1 MTGIGP
7 SSRPSRPI
15 VPRTLS
21 ALLAPAGAAPS
32 TTASYRRASVWQ
44 RLYRGRSAYLFVLP
58 SMVMVGIFAYYP
70 VASALYHSVFQWD
83 GFTVPKFVGLQNF
96 FDIAASPQMRTAM
109 WNVAQRAV
117 FAVVVSVVV
126 PLLVA
131 RLILAVPRPRAQF
144 VYRVLFVIPLMM
156 TTVVI
161 YLIWQFVYDPNV
173 GLANQL
179 LTALGLPPQ
188 GWLGDPHEALY
199 GLMGIGFPWVDGF
212 ALLIFTAGLQ
222 NISSELTEAAAIDGA
237 SAWRSF
243 LQIQVPLLLP
253 QIRLIATLNMVWAIQ
268 DFTTVL
274 ILTQGG
280 PGTSTMVPGMVLY
293 SEAFQNANMGYACAI
308 GTLMFAIMLALT
320 YLILKA
326 GSRRFGLGDVQ

>member
-1 MTGIGP
+1 MHYAFILPTI
-7 SSRPSRPI
+7 
-15 VPRTLS
+15 
-21 ALLAPAGAAPS
+21 LLLG
-32 TTASYRRASVWQ
+32 V
-44 RLYRGRSAYLFVLP
+44 
-58 SMVMVGIFAYYP
+58 FAYYP
-70 VASALYHSVFQWD
+70 VASALYHGFFDWD
-83 GFTVPKFVGLQNF
+83 GFTEAKFVGIDNF
-96 FDIAASPQMRTAM
+96 TKIAKDPIMRAALG
-109 WNVAQRAV
+109 NVLKLAL
-117 FAVVVSVVV
+117 FSVIISVTV

-131 RLILAVPRPRAQF
+131 RLILSVKSVRLQYF
-144 VYRVLFVIPLMM
+144 FRVLFVVPMIM
-156 TTVVI
+156 TKVVI

-243 LQIQVPLLLP
+243 LQIQIPLLLP

-320 YLILKA
+320 YLILRA
-326 GSRRFGLGDVQ
+326 GSRRFGVGDGQ

>member
-1 MTGIGP
+1 
-7 SSRPSRPI
+7 
-15 VPRTLS
+15 
-21 ALLAPAGAAPS
+21 
-32 TTASYRRASVWQ
+32 
-44 RLYRGRSAYLFVLP
+44 
-58 SMVMVGIFAYYP
+58 MVMVGVFAYYP

-83 GFTVPKFVGLQNF
+83 GFTAPKFVGLQNF
-96 FDIAASPQMRTAM
+96 IDMAASPDMRTAM
-109 WNVAQRAV
+109 FNVAQRAA

-126 PLLVA
+126 PLVVA
-131 RLILAVPRPRAQF
+131 RLILAIPRPRAQF
-144 VYRVLFVIPLMM
+144 TYRVLFVIPLMM
-156 TTVVI
+156 TNVVI

-173 GLANQL
+173 GLANKL
-179 LTALGLPPQ
+179 LELLHLPPQ
-188 GWLGDPHEALY
+188 GWLGNPHEALY

-253 QIRLIATLNMVWAIQ
+253 QIRLIATLNLVWTIQ

-280 PGTSTMVPGMVLY
+280 PGSATMVPGMVLY
-293 SEAFQNANMGYACAI
+293 QEAFLNANMGYACAI
-308 GTLMFAIMLALT
+308 GTVMFAIMLVLT
-320 YLILKA
+320 YLILRV
-326 GSRRFGLGDVQ
+326 GSRRFGFGDVR